1 MPNYKESLKSNN
13 TRLANIVKALEEKT
27 FVGKYS
33 VELKILDYEGN
44 PTNMSGYYYK
54 PQGEIT
60 YFSGNITIPNI
71 ANEETVLYIVIMNA
85 GSPNVSGYGYAS
97 VTYDVNLKEIDGIE
111 YYACE
116 ITARDFTG
124 DALIIYQEG

>member
-1 MPNYKESLKSNN
+1 MANYKDSLKSNN

-33 VELKILDYEGN
+33 VDIDILDYEGN
-44 PTNMSGYYYK
+44 PLNMSGYYYK

-71 ANEETVLYIVIMNA
+71 ANEETVLYIVIMNV
-85 GSPNVSGYGYAS
+85 GSPNVSGYGYGS
-97 VTYDVNLKEIDGIE
+97 VTYDIGMEVIDDIE
-111 YYACE
+111 YSVCT
-116 ITARDFTG
+116 ITVRDFTG
-124 DALIIYQEG
+124 DVLVIYQEG

>member
-1 MPNYKESLKSNN
+1 MANYKQSLKSNN

-33 VELKILDYEGN
+33 VDIDILDYEGN
-44 PTNMSGYYYK
+44 PLNMSGYYYK

-71 ANEETVLYIVIMNA
+71 ANEETVLYIVIMNDA
-85 GSPNVSGYGYAS
+85 SPNVSGYGCS
-97 VTYDVNLKEIDGIE
+97 VTYDMSVEESDGIE
-111 YYACE
+111 YCVCT
-116 ITARDFTG
+116 ITAHNFTG
-124 DALIIYQEG
+124 DAFITYQEG

>member
-1 MPNYKESLKSNN
+1 MANYKDSLKSNN

-33 VELKILDYEGN
+33 VDIEILDYEGN
-44 PTNMSGYYYK
+44 PANMSGYYYK

-71 ANEETVLYIVIMNA
+71 ANEETVLYIVIMNV
-85 GSPNVSGYGYAS
+85 GSPNASGYGCS
-97 VTYDVNLKEIDGIE
+97 VTYDMSVEESDGIE
-111 YYACE
+111 YSVCT
-116 ITARDFTG
+116 ITARNFTN
-124 DALIIYQEG
+124 DAFITYQEG